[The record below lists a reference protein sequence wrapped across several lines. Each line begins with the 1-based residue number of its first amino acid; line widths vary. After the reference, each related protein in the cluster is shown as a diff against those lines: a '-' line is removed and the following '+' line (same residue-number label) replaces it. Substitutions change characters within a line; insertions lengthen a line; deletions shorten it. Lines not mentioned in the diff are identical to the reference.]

1 MLGVGFSFER
11 EKKFLRRYFFIFSAC
26 REGTAVADPGP
37 ESRPLEAKATLPS
50 RECRTVKWQSKASKQ
65 PLSETT
71 SPLLYTPPRFYADL
85 AEKLGAEEPEEIK
98 ISDDSFKTRVV
109 REPIGVVGA
118 ITPWNYPLLMGVQKV
133 APALAAGCTI
143 VL

>member
-1 MLGVGFSFER
+1 MQCSNQPG
-11 EKKFLRRYFFIFSAC
+11 YPA
-26 REGTAVADPGP
+26 TA
-37 ESRPLEAKATLPS
+37 
-50 RECRTVKWQSKASKQ
+50 
-65 PLSETT
+65 PLSLCLPVCLSSTVA
-71 SPLLYTPPRFYADL
+71 SPRFYADL

-98 ISDDSFKTRVV
+98 VSDDSFKTRIV

-118 ITPWNYPLLMGVQKV
+118 ITPWNYPVLMAVQKV